1 MKNRYS
7 LIIALLITCCSLYAQ
22 NTFQVDYQVAGILN
36 IPGNIIQ
43 NPLGQYVMAGTG
55 TSFIP
60 LRGTVTAIDSASNV
74 VWSKGY
80 VSSIATQINDIKNV
94 SSGGYIVTGASNP
107 GLVLMRLNA
116 TGGITWANTYHF
128 TGANSS
134 AEENGTRVLPTSDGG
149 FVVSGYVYQVDPDGA
164 GPLARQDSAN
174 CYCLKVNSTGV
185 LQWAKIFF
193 LSTAYINDHFLSDV
207 AEVAD
212 GYVFGGSMSEGQ
224 QDAAGTY
231 ALLLKTDF
239 NGNLQWIKRWG
250 PANTDA
256 EVNSLTALNSNQVL
270 VSGDDNSK
278 AFYVNLNASGTG
290 TIASGYKYTG
300 AGLLGPL
307 TANYSGFVTN
317 DSSYGFVGSYINPLA
332 FSFNSYV
339 MKVNPANGNILIGES
354 YSAGL
359 SSILP
364 IGRQVKDSGYVMM
377 MTSQEQS
384 LFGFDFHVVK
394 TNALGLMNASS
405 SSCPVTAFSP
415 SKSTYSVTTTAVTPP
430 DTLFGSTASAF
441 TPVVS
446 NLTPLDTV
454 NCLAIVCTP
463 PANPTASA
471 SPSTICPSGSSTI
484 TGTGS
489 GNITYKVYDAAT
501 GGNLLGAA
509 PLVVHPTSTTTYY
522 VEASSSNGCVS
533 TSRASVTVN
542 VTSVPVSVGA
552 ITGSSTPCVGAQAYS
567 ISSVTNATTYAWS
580 VSGGGSIT
588 GGQGTTN
595 VTVTWTTAGA
605 YTLSVSATNSC
616 GTATNSVNVTVSGAP
631 GSATINASPNPACV
645 GQAVTLGVT
654 SAGATSYSWSGPNS
668 FTSTSQSIAFASVA
682 ANQAGNYTVTATN
695 NCGSATAQ
703 VNLVVNSI
711 PTALVAT
718 ASPNPVCQGQTV
730 NLGGS
735 ASGGTSYAWHGPNGY
750 TSTLQSN
757 NLNNIQANQGGT
769 YTFIATN
776 ACGSDSAFVNLTV
789 NTKPTAVSA
798 TAVPNPVCAGSTV
811 SLNGAAT
818 GASSYAWS
826 GPNSFT
832 ATTQN
837 SSVTNFQ
844 NNNVG
849 TYTLSATNTC
859 GTTTSTVVVNI
870 ATVPTGVSATANTTS
885 TCFNTNIQFTGTS
898 TGGVTY
904 GWTGP
909 NGFTSTTQN
918 PGISNSVV
926 ADSGAYVFTATNTC
940 GSTSSTIVVNVDTL
954 IRGFAGQARGGD
966 TLCSGYQLTLTGLG
980 VNVNSWLWTGPNG
993 FTTTSQDTTVTNAG
1007 VINSGQYILTGT
1019 NACGTQRDTFS
1030 ITIENGNSLGLLA
1043 TSSAVHDSACFGSTV
1058 NLFASDSFD
1067 TYAWTGPNGFVS
1079 TVQNPTIINGS
1090 VSQSGMYVV
1099 TATNHCG
1106 SRMDSVRIYIDTIP
1120 QGLQLSTTGA
1130 NNASCQGQSIT
1141 VTAAAPGVTAF
1152 AWTGPSSFSSN
1163 QASFTISNIQ
1173 PNQQGNYIVT
1183 ATNSCGNKIDTIAV
1197 TVYNTPDS
1205 LFVSA
1210 SSDSICPGLS
1220 VTLSAKPGLTNV
1232 VWNNAQTG
1240 SSIQANQPGA
1250 YYYTAQD
1257 GNACSVHSDS
1267 IHVYN
1272 AVPPVLNLVASNPAS
1287 ICQGQQT
1294 IVLHASSD
1302 ATVALTWSPG
1312 GSTADTLLVTNS
1324 GKYIVVGEK
1333 NGCFASDTINLTLAQ
1348 LPSISFTDTSINT
1361 CCLDVEVTPSVTGN
1375 IASYQ
1380 WSDTTSAAT
1389 DLLMHTGIYTVT
1401 VTTDKGCTA
1410 TGSVSFNK
1418 VCIQAH
1424 ATANPDSIHVE
1435 GASLL
1440 NVTTAFG
1447 GVFNYQWA
1455 PLDSISNSTSSNPV
1469 VNPKQ
1474 TTTYTVAVYDTVSG
1488 CSDTTAVIVYVSYDA
1503 NFAIPNVFSPNGD
1516 GYNDTWYVISQGGL
1530 VTVQDLRVFDRW
1542 GELVFD
1548 SQRDGTLE
1556 WNGDYQGKKE
1566 LMGNYVYTVKLK
1578 INATGEEKF
1587 VKGNLALIR

>member
-7 LIIALLITCCSLYAQ
+7 LIVALLISCCSLYAQ
-22 NTFQVDYQVAGILN
+22 NTFQVGYSFGSFDIPILT
-36 IPGNIIQ
+36 NIIQ
-43 NPLGQYVMAGTG
+43 NPTGQYLMTG
-55 TSFIP
+55 TDGSIP
-60 LRGTVTAIDSASNV
+60 VRGTITELDSASNV
-74 VWSKGY
+74 VWSKEY
-80 VSSIATQINDIKNV
+80 VSSIATEIVDVKNV
-94 SSGGYIVTGASNP
+94 AAGGYIVAGSSNP
-107 GLVLMRLNA
+107 GLVLMRLDAAGN
-116 TGGITWANTYHF
+116 TTWANTYHVASG
-128 TGANSS
+128 TS
-134 AEENGTRVLPTSDGG
+134 ENASRVLPTSDGG
-149 FVVSGYVYQVDPDGA
+149 FVVAGYVYSATPA
-164 GPLARQDSAN
+164 GYARQDSAN
-174 CYCLKVNSTGV
+174 CYILKVNSAGTLLWSKV
-185 LQWAKIFF
+185 VFCSL
-193 LSTAYINDHFLSDV
+193 TYINDHVLNDV
-207 AEVAD
+207 AEAND
-212 GYVFGGSMSEGQ
+212 GYVFTGSMSQGAA
-224 QDAAGTY
+224 DNAGTY
-231 ALLLKTDF
+231 GLILKTDF
-239 NGNLQWIKRWG
+239 NGNVTYIKHWG
-250 PANTDA
+250 ASGNDVEGTSI
-256 EVNSLTALNSNQVL
+256 VSLSTTQQLIG
-270 VSGDDNSK
+270 GDDNSQSFVIK
-278 AFYVNLNASGTG
+278 LTSSTGTG
-290 TIASGYKYTG
+290 TGYKYTG
-300 AGLLGPL
+300 VIGGFPPYLNFNAVPTFDGNYAMIGMAPLGF
-307 TANYSGFVTN
+307 Y
-317 DSSYGFVGSYINPLA
+317 SYIL
-332 FSFNSYV
+332 
-339 MKVNPANGNILIGES
+339 KVNSSTGAVIWGEEYTGGFAS
-354 YSAGL
+354 L
-359 SSILP
+359 LP
-364 IGRQVKDSGYVMM
+364 EGRQVADSGFIMVTTALN
-377 MTSQEQS
+377 TSLGGYEY
-384 LFGFDFHVVK
+384 LVVK
-394 TNALGLMNASS
+394 TNSLGSTSS
-405 SSCPVTAFSP
+405 AGCNPTNFSP
-415 SKSTYSVTTTAVTPP
+415 TKSTYSPTYTAFTTDSITTTTTSSFNPLVVSVTP
-430 DTLFGSTASAF
+430 TTTVSCIH
-441 TPVVS
+441 VVC
-446 NLTPLDTV
+446 N
-454 NCLAIVCTP
+454 P

-471 SPSTICPSGSSTI
+471 SPSNICPSGSSTI
-484 TGTGS
+484 TGSGS
-489 GNITYKVYDAAT
+489 GNITYNVYDAPS

-533 TSRASVTVN
+533 TTRGSVTVN
-542 VTSVPVSVGA
+542 VTGVPVSVGA
-552 ITGSSTPCVGAQAYS
+552 ITGSTTPCVGAQAYS
-567 ISSVTNATTYAWS
+567 ISSVTNATTYSWS

-595 VTVTWTTAGA
+595 VTVTWTTAGS
-605 YTLSVSATNSC
+605 YTLSVSASNSC
-616 GTATNSVNVTVSGAP
+616 GTASNTVNVTVSGAP
-631 GSATINASPNPACV
+631 GAATINASPNPACV
-645 GQAVTLGVT
+645 GQAVTMGVT
-654 SAGATSYSWSGPNS
+654 SAGATSYAWAGPNS

-682 ANQAGNYTVTATN
+682 ANQAGTYSVTATN
-695 NCGSATAQ
+695 SCGSAITQ

-711 PTALVAT
+711 PTGLGAT

-730 NLGGS
+730 SLTGS
-735 ASGGTSYAWHGPNGY
+735 ATGGTSYAWHGPNGY
-750 TSTLQSN
+750 TSTSQSN

-769 YTFIATN
+769 YTFIAAN

-798 TAVPNPVCAGSTV
+798 TAVPNPICAGSIV

-832 ATTQN
+832 STTQN

-844 NNNVG
+844 NSNVG

-859 GTTTSTVVVNI
+859 GTTTSTVIVNI

-885 TCFNTNIQFTGTS
+885 TCFNTNIQFTGNA

-909 NGFTSTTQN
+909 NGFISSVQN
-918 PGISNSVV
+918 PAITNSVV

-993 FTTTSQDTTVTNAG
+993 FSTTSQDTTVTNAG

-1030 ITIENGNSLGLLA
+1030 ITIENGNTLALLA

-1106 SRMDSVRIYIDTIP
+1106 SRMDSVHIYIDTIP

-1141 VTAAAPGVTAF
+1141 VTAAAPGVTVF
-1152 AWTGPSSFSSN
+1152 SWTGPSSFSSN

-1183 ATNSCGNKIDTIAV
+1183 ATNGCGNKVDTIAV

-1240 SSIQANQPGA
+1240 SSIQASQPGL

-1257 GNACSVHSDS
+1257 ANACSVHSDS

-1272 AVPPVLNLVASNPAS
+1272 AVPPVLNLLASNPAS
-1287 ICQGQQT
+1287 ICQGQQS

-1302 ATVALTWSPG
+1302 PSVALTWSQG
-1312 GSTADTLLVTNS
+1312 GSTADTLVVTTS
-1324 GKYIVVGEK
+1324 GQYIVVGEK
-1333 NGCFASDTINLTLAQ
+1333 NGCYANDTINLTLAQ
-1348 LPSISFTDTSINT
+1348 LPSVSFNDTVINT
-1361 CCLDVEVTPSVTGN
+1361 CCLDVEVTPFVTGN

-1380 WSDTTSAAT
+1380 WSDTTSAAN

-1440 NVTTAFG
+1440 NVSTAFG

-1455 PLDSISNSTSSNPV
+1455 PLDSISNSTSINPV

-1488 CSDTTAVIVYVSYDA
+1488 CSDTTSVTVYVSYDA

-1516 GYNDTWYVISQGGL
+1516 GYNDTWYVINQGGL